1 VTHARQS
8 HGGNST
14 SNFESIFLRLGSVPD
29 ESGYQIASGGVAL
42 PNGWKLLFGEAI
54 RRNSAP
60 GVGGSQPESL
70 NLFEAPKG
78 AKADMVISPTEG
90 WKLSR
95 LLEKYRL
102 LSGEM
107 NLLNFMDSGQDAG
120 TPAGA

>member
-1 VTHARQS
+1 
-8 HGGNST
+8 
-14 SNFESIFLRLGSVPD
+14 
-29 ESGYQIASGGVAL
+29 
-42 PNGWKLLFGEAI
+42 
-54 RRNSAP
+54 
-60 GVGGSQPESL
+60 
-70 NLFEAPKG
+70 
-78 AKADMVISPTEG
+78 MVISPTEG